1 MSRTILAVGTAL
13 LLVAAHATIAQ
24 AVEQVNSIPGSALAS
39 AEVVPQ
45 PLYAASTTLD
55 RIGRI
60 VAPVMIDGQGPFRF
74 IVDTGANQSVLTT
87 GLATRLGLTQSP
99 QRTLT
104 LNGVTGST
112 LVATVNVTTFSTGDL
127 VQQSLTLP
135 LLDNVMGGADG
146 ILGVYGFEGQRI
158 TVNFDKD
165 SIRIARSHN
174 EPAPSGFYTVQAR
187 LRFGRLIVIDGR
199 VGGIPVKAVID
210 TGAQRTLGNV
220 ALRAAL
226 QKRRRVHGAME
237 ATTVI
242 GLSDH
247 EQAADYMTTPTIHL
261 GAVSITDVDAIY
273 GDIDVFRLWNLQD
286 RPAMLIG
293 MDVLGTLSTLV
304 IDYRRKE
311 LQILP

>member
-1 MSRTILAVGTAL
+1 MLA
-13 LLVAAHATIAQ
+13 AAHATVAQ
-24 AVEQVNSIPGSALAS
+24 AVDQVNSIPGSTPALA
-39 AEVVPQ
+39 VPE

-74 IVDTGANQSVLTT
+74 IVDTGANQSVITT
-87 GLATRLGLTQSP
+87 RLATRLGLAYSME
-99 QRTLT
+99 RTLT
-104 LNGVTGST
+104 LNGVTGAT
-112 LVATVNVTTFSTGDL
+112 LVPTVNVTTFSTGEL

-146 ILGVYGFEGQRI
+146 ILGVHGFEGQRI
-158 TVNFDKD
+158 TVDFDKD
-165 SIRIARSHN
+165 FIRIARSRN
-174 EPAPSGFYTVQAR
+174 EAAPSGFFTVPAR

-210 TGAQRTLGNV
+210 TGAQRTLGNL
-220 ALRAAL
+220 ALREAL
-226 QKRRRVHGAME
+226 LKRRKFTGEIE

-242 GLSDH
+242 GLSEH
-247 EQAADYMTTPTIHL
+247 EQTGDYMATPPIRL
-261 GAVSITDVDAIY
+261 GAISITDVDAIY
-273 GDIDVFRLWNLQD
+273 GDIDVFRLWDLQD
-286 RPAMLIG
+286 RPALLIG